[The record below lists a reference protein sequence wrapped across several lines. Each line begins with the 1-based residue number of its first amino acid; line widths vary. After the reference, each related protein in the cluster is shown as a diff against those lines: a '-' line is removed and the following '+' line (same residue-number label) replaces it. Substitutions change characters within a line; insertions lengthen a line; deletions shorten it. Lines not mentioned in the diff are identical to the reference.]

1 MGIVVTDDRHSFS
14 SPFPLRDIPF
24 RDAPQARFPRRLLAR
39 GPPPPLPPLEPRNV
53 PVPIDGNERYP
64 DEVDVD
70 DDGGGL
76 QNILHILDPR
86 TRCSRSSTA
95 LTITLVEEVA
105 DVTSTRRNSE
115 DLNNIPHPLLEEEVT
130 LQTPKLTIRVHRHLF
145 DQHLFGT
152 PAVDDENGTMNT
164 GKISMS
170 ADFFHP
176 RWEGRKCASNNAAN
190 GYSWDD
196 TTAWRRTAA
205 GMEEACFNNDDDAP
219 PQVNIEDNIGETAR
233 DGAAVDNNYRAAVR
247 SFVSWTMANTDR
259 HQRRNSLPA
268 WTGRGAR
275 LPLSMMFNPTYG
287 ASASLISQS
296 NLSPASDVNLELYS
310 STSANLKPDN
320 ENDPTTSDAIIE
332 MRSRCAH
339 YQKRFDSILKTNFDT
354 YPFQECLLD
363 FWDEVFPSTA
373 GIHFYNQQSPV
384 PRMSQLHTFL
394 TTPCPKAIGTI
405 QCEIERVKITGKD
418 SKGANR
424 VKGRFFPSYEYRL
437 FIKDTRND
445 HPFHSRHCPRK
456 DSVLL
461 VATNKRRGS
470 KSSGLD
476 FSTPSGLT
484 SPSGNGGGG
493 GASKRGMT
501 NYFMCLPQKVDVD
514 SHYKSSN
521 RNNTNVTILP
531 GESSGMALSP
541 LAIQTKESVVVGRL
555 QSNFIGT
562 EFQIYVPTGI
572 QTMGVVSSEDNQT
585 FAGSA
590 TTDAD
595 DGVIEGDYRVHPIDV
610 LEPVDATNS
619 TSRRKSRKGGDIVR
633 LARRASSSIS
643 GRGSSRSNIIASAV
657 GGDPAVNHSDV
668 SRRKFFHSKRMR
680 AIANETT
687 STYPSEQLCTN
698 LDPLSL
704 SRLDSST
711 STRIV
716 EEENGAITYTANLLG
731 NRPRI
736 MDVCIPKLTVSEDG
750 AVCDEWREWRR
761 EQESFINVGSNNSNS
776 AMLNRFKYI
785 LNSMSL
791 LEENDNVNGQIRP
804 INNPGLMLLQNRPRE
819 FYF

>member
-1 MGIVVTDDRHSFS
+1 M
-14 SPFPLRDIPF
+14 
-24 RDAPQARFPRRLLAR
+24 AAAQARGAAD
-39 GPPPPLPPLEPRNV
+39 RNV
-53 PVPIDGNERYP
+53 PVPIDGNERHP
-64 DEVDVD
+64 DEID
-70 DDGGGL
+70 DDNDL

-86 TRCSRSSTA
+86 TRRSRSYTNP
-95 LTITLVEEVA
+95 TNNGVDEVA
-105 DVTSTRRNSE
+105 DNSSTRRNSE
-115 DLNNIPHPLLEEEVT
+115 DLNNIPHPLLQEEEVT
-130 LQTPKLTIRVHRHLF
+130 LETPKLTIRVHRHLV

-152 PAVDDENGTMNT
+152 PSVDDENGTMNT
-164 GKISMS
+164 GKMSMS

-176 RWEGRKCASNNAAN
+176 RWEGRKCTSNAAN
-190 GYSWDD
+190 FGGGYSWDD
-196 TTAWRRTAA
+196 NTAWWRTVA
-205 GMEEACFNNDDDAP
+205 GMEEAISFNNDDAP
-219 PQVNIEDNIGETAR
+219 PQAEDNIGEETAR
-233 DGAAVDNNYRAAVR
+233 DGAAVDNNYRAAAVR
-247 SFVSWTMANTDR
+247 SLFSWTMANTDR

-268 WTGRGAR
+268 RTGSRGAR

-287 ASASLISQS
+287 ASASLLSQS
-296 NLSPASDVNLELYS
+296 NNYSPASDVHLELYS
-310 STSANLKPDN
+310 STSANLKSDN
-320 ENDPTTSDAIIE
+320 EMDDPATTSEAIHE
-332 MRSRCAH
+332 MRSRCAR
-339 YQKRFDSILKTNFDT
+339 YQKRFDSILKKTNFDT

-363 FWDEVFPSTA
+363 FGDEVFPSTA

-418 SKGANR
+418 SKGAKS

-476 FSTPSGLT
+476 FATPSGLT
-484 SPSGNGGGG
+484 SPSSNGGGGG

-501 NYFMCLPQKVDVD
+501 NYYMCLPQKVDVD

-521 RNNTNVTILP
+521 RNNTNVTISP
-531 GESSGMALSP
+531 DESSGMALSP
-541 LAIQTKESVVVGRL
+541 LAMQTKQSIVVGRL

-562 EFQIYVPTGI
+562 EFQIFVPTGI
-572 QTMGVVSSEDNQT
+572 QSMGVVSLEDNQI
-585 FAGSA
+585 FPGSF

-595 DGVIEGDYRVHPIDV
+595 DGVVEGDLRVHPIDV
-610 LEPVDATNS
+610 GSVDATNS
-619 TSRRKSRKGGDIVR
+619 TPRRKSRKGGDIVR

-643 GRGSSRSNIIASAV
+643 GRGSSRSNIIASVV

-668 SRRKFFHSKRMR
+668 SRRKFFYSKRMR
-680 AIANETT
+680 AIANSSFEST
-687 STYPSEQLCTN
+687 SIYPSEQLCTN

-711 STRIV
+711 SSRIV

-736 MDVCIPKLTVSEDG
+736 MDVCIPKLMVTEDG
-750 AVCDEWREWRR
+750 TVCDEWKR
-761 EQESFINVGSNNSNS
+761 EQESVINSGSNVNNS

-819 FYF
+819 FYFSGCTLSF